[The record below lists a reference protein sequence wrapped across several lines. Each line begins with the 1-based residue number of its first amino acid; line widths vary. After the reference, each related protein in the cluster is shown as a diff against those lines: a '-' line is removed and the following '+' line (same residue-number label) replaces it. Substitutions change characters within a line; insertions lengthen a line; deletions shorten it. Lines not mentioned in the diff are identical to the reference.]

1 MSLSILG
8 VYLGMNILFYPGYPV
23 INSFADKSA
32 TYEGHY
38 PPFRLNEW
46 RMYTVTES
54 IIYNN
59 LRTLEE
65 SPQFE
70 SIGFP
75 LLATLLTDRFGEI
88 GIYYTSAFIMWLSA
102 LVFFLLMKR
111 FAPFYLAV
119 AGTFVLAFA
128 TPNLFFAASA
138 YSEPLVQLLLLIS
151 LYFLMKGI
159 SAEVPHLFY
168 FLCGL
173 ACGLKLFILPVKSLS
188 VLLFLLIVLGNGR
201 ERRARL
207 RGAGFLLGGYT
218 TSLLMFLTVSGALF
232 GRLPNGMFSLSPS
245 LYSNLSSIQS
255 ARQVINPIV
264 GIWKHLFDSPHGLVF
279 IMPVTTVVP
288 LGIIAMW
295 RKSLKSLAIVTGA
308 LILCELFWAAM
319 MCYPDA
325 GESVVSR
332 QMLPVIPL
340 LILPLAFVWQRGDG
354 EKIWIGATLLMT
366 VYMCTFGWWTGVVR
380 EEGLFIGVLHDR
392 DARYILLARK
402 ERLERP
408 AFNSTREI
416 EDMFFAS
423 LKERDIKKWLQ
434 TLDRKSIDDIQGF
447 EREVFLDQATRVLQ
461 ESNPRDQLIASIDP
475 DAGIR
480 LAMPEIEYDFGVG
493 NTQ

>member
-1 MSLSILG
+1 MSITILG
-8 VYLGMNILFYPGYPV
+8 VYLGMNMLFYPGYPV
-23 INSFADKSA
+23 INSFADKSTA
-32 TYEGHY
+32 YEEHY

-46 RMYTVTES
+46 RIYTVTES
-54 IIYNN
+54 IIYDN
-59 LRTLEE
+59 LRTTGE
-65 SPQFE
+65 SPKFE

-75 LLATLLTDRFGEI
+75 LLATLLTYRFGEM
-88 GIYYTSAFIMWLSA
+88 GIYYTNAFIMWLSA
-102 LVFFLLMKR
+102 LVFFLLMRR

-128 TPNLFFAASA
+128 TPNLFFASSA
-138 YSEPLVQLLLLIS
+138 YSEPLAQLLLLIS

-159 SAEVPHLFY
+159 SAEVPNLFY

-173 ACGLKLFILPVKSLS
+173 ACGLKLFILPVKFLT
-188 VLLFLLIVLGNGR
+188 VLLFLFIVLGNDR

-207 RGAGFLLGGYT
+207 RGAGFLLGGYA
-218 TSLLMFLTVSGALF
+218 TSLLMFIAVSGMLF
-232 GRLPNGMFSLSPS
+232 GRLPNGVFSLSTS
-245 LYSNLSSIQS
+245 MYSNLSSIQS
-255 ARQVINPIV
+255 ARQVVNPIV

-295 RKSLKSLAIVTGA
+295 RKSLKSPAIVAGA
-308 LILCELFWAAM
+308 LILCELFWVAM
-319 MCYPDA
+319 MCYPDT
-325 GESVVSR
+325 GESVGSR

-340 LILPLAFVWQRGDG
+340 LILPLAFVWQRGAG
-354 EKIWIGATLLMT
+354 EKAWIGATLLMT

-392 DARYILLARK
+392 NARYILLARK

-408 AFNSTREI
+408 AFKSTREI

-434 TLDRKSIDDIQGF
+434 TLARTSIRDIQGF
-447 EREVFLDQATRVLQ
+447 EREVFYDQANKVMN
-461 ESNPRDQLIASIDP
+461 ESIPRDQLIASINP
-475 DAGIR
+475 DGGIR
-480 LAMPEIEYDFGVG
+480 LAMPEIKYDFGEE
-493 NTQ
+493 NTP